1 MKVFSLFNRYVARTF
16 FLSFLATLFV
26 LMALI
31 LLFDVIELLRRAASR
46 DYMTFIDVLNLGLLK
61 LPQMIPL
68 ILPFAVLIA
77 SLVSFYRLSKSNE
90 LVIARSTG
98 LSVWNFLMP
107 VFGVVFFIGMVNISI
122 FNPFSSIM
130 QQKFKTVEGIKYQK
144 ENNVSWSSKGLWL
157 REKRGKEPII
167 IHADSVK
174 QEGNSLRLR
183 GISILELTET
193 ESLKRQIEAPEGLLD
208 NNLLKIPKGV
218 SFNSAGE
225 KKIEKNLILPS
236 DLNLEKIMQ
245 TFNDPESFSIWE
257 LPKFIHMLNN
267 AGFSSVRHCMY
278 FYSILASVF
287 YLLAMVFIAA
297 VFSLSPN
304 QRSGNILMKITEAVL
319 CGFILFFLS
328 RLTFAFGSSGNL
340 PVMLAAFGP
349 SIVVIF
355 VMATVLFHLED
366 G

>member
-98 LSVWNFLMP
+98 LSVWNFLMH
-107 VFGVVFFIGMVNISI
+107 VVGVVFFIGMVNISI

-130 QQKFKTVEGIKYQK
+130 QQKFKTVEGMKFQK

-193 ESLKRQIEAPEGLLD
+193 ESLKRQIEAPEGLLN

-225 KKIEKNLILPS
+225 KKIE
-236 DLNLEKIMQ
+236 
-245 TFNDPESFSIWE
+245 
-257 LPKFIHMLNN
+257 
-267 AGFSSVRHCMY
+267 
-278 FYSILASVF
+278 
-287 YLLAMVFIAA
+287 
-297 VFSLSPN
+297 
-304 QRSGNILMKITEAVL
+304 
-319 CGFILFFLS
+319 
-328 RLTFAFGSSGNL
+328 
-340 PVMLAAFGP
+340 
-349 SIVVIF
+349 
-355 VMATVLFHLED
+355 
-366 G
+366 